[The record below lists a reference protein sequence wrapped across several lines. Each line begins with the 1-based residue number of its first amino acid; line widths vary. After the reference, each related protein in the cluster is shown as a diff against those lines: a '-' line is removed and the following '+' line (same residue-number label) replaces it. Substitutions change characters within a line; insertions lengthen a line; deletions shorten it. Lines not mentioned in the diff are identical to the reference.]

1 MGARNLVIAAV
12 DRSDSA
18 RQAAFW
24 AAEDAALR
32 GAGLQLVGVAEA
44 GADDAH
50 ERATLDHVAQRCRQ
64 LHPEALPDVL
74 VAHGNPI
81 TELVRLSAEAE
92 LVVLG
97 AHGRTASRWASVGS
111 VATRVATHA
120 SCPAV
125 VVREPRSA
133 SPVVVGVDGS
143 QRGRRALEF
152 AFTEARARNS
162 ELVAVRARDLAT
174 VERFPVVPPLDF
186 EIQAELD
193 RARRELDEALSGV
206 VGRYPE
212 VTVRNE
218 VRCGHPTAVLLH
230 LASRARLLVV
240 AHRGAGGFAG
250 LLLGSTAAGV
260 LRDAPCPVA
269 ILRG

>member
-12 DRSDSA
+12 DGSERA
-18 RQAAFW
+18 RQAASW
-24 AAEDAALR
+24 AAEDAALH
-32 GAGLQLVGVAEA
+32 GAGLQLVGVAEN

-50 ERATLDHVAQRCRQ
+50 ERAMLDHVAHRCRQ
-64 LHPEALPDVL
+64 LHPEAPAEVL

-81 TELVRLSAEAE
+81 AELVRLSAGAG

-120 SCPAV
+120 ACPAV
-125 VVREPRSA
+125 VVREPR
-133 SPVVVGVDGS
+133 PVGDVVVGVDGS
-143 QRGRRALEF
+143 ERGRRALEF
-152 AFTEARARNS
+152 AFAEARARGS
-162 ELVAVRARDLAT
+162 ELVAARARDLAT

-193 RARRELDEALSGV
+193 RARRELDEALAGV
-206 VGRYPE
+206 EGRYPG
-212 VTVRNE
+212 VAVRKE
-218 VRCGHPTAVLLH
+218 VRCGHPLAVLLH

-240 AHRGAGGFAG
+240 GHRGAGGFAG

-269 ILRG
+269 IVRG